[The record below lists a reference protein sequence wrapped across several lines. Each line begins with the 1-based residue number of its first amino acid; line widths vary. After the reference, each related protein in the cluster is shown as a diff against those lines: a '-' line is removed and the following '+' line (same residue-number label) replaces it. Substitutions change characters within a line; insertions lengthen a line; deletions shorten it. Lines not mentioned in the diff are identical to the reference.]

1 MEYSEMRVDFLGAA
15 RVIDNFIGGVMEPY
29 SYEDYLRDFVNCS
42 SCFLKK
48 SNGKLYKKPESEAH
62 GEYDCASDE
71 YKLDFKLFA
80 SQSRL
85 QAAKILSPS
94 IQEFMPG
101 VIGFGLPEKHEGVP
115 GYKPIT
121 YSIPHAVFRSLIWN
135 KMIEIR
141 EKKEK
146 EDVLEK
152 DVSQIIKIFETKK
165 VTVKSPGA

>member
-1 MEYSEMRVDFLGAA
+1 MRVDFLGAA

-42 SCFLKK
+42 SYFLKK

-85 QAAKILSPS
+85 QAAKNSFTINPRN
-94 IQEFMPG
+94 
-101 VIGFGLPEKHEGVP
+101 HARC
-115 GYKPIT
+115 YKLW
-121 YSIPHAVFRSLIWN
+121 A
-135 KMIEIR
+135 IR
-141 EKKEK
+141 K
-146 EDVLEK
+146 
-152 DVSQIIKIFETKK
+152 
-165 VTVKSPGA
+165 A